1 MASESYE
8 RREVGYVVAR
18 SVEEALGR
26 TDEAQDTEM
35 AAWADLGYWE
45 REEHSHEYSVYEVEL
60 VKKVTRKP

>member
-8 RREVGYVVAR
+8 RREVGNLVAR
-18 SVEEALGR
+18 TVEEALGR
-26 TDEAQDTEM
+26 VEEAQESTT

-45 REEHSHEYSVYEVEL
+45 REEHADEYSVYEVEL